1 MIERFYLPT
10 EIVTGRGAV
19 AQLGKHAARFGR
31 RVLLVCGRRA
41 ARAAGL
47 LDRATASLSGAI
59 LEVTLFD
66 GVTGEAELAAVQE
79 GLALARSAACEVV
92 VGLGGGSAIDTAKAI
107 AGLAQLS
114 GSVWDYHAGRA
125 VDGPSLPMVA
135 VPTTSGTGAEVTK
148 NAVLIDARSGIK
160 QSIRDDA
167 WFPRVALV
175 DPEVTASMP
184 PTVTAASG
192 ADALCQAIEAY
203 TSIGASPVTD
213 ALAMRAIALA
223 GRSLARAYAQGDDLD
238 AREDMSMAS
247 LLAGM
252 AMSNAR
258 LGGVHGMA
266 HPLGSHYGIP
276 HGVVCG
282 LLLPYTMAYNAPYT
296 LIKYAEVARLLG
308 AETAGLAPADAAE
321 VAIAQVRALLD
332 AVAIPTHLGPLG
344 VREEALDPIIAES
357 LPSGSLKH
365 NPRPL
370 GAEDVRAILR
380 AAL

>member
-1 MIERFYLPT
+1 MIERFHLPT
-10 EIVTGRGAV
+10 EIVTGRGAIV
-19 AQLGKHAARFGR
+19 QLGKISARFGR
-31 RVLLVCGRRA
+31 HALLVCGRQA
-41 ARAAGL
+41 ARRSGL
-47 LDRATASLSGAI
+47 LDRATELLASADLD
-59 LEVTLFD
+59 VTVFD
-66 GVTGEAELAAVQE
+66 GVTGEAELAAVAE
-79 GLALARSAACEVV
+79 GLDLARRTTCEVV

-107 AGLAQLS
+107 AGLVQLS
-114 GSVWDYHAGRA
+114 GTILDYHGGRG

-148 NAVLIDARSGIK
+148 NAVLIDARSRVK

-167 WFPRVALV
+167 WFPRVAVV

-184 PTVTAASG
+184 PAITAASG

-203 TSIGASPVTD
+203 TSVGASPVTD
-213 ALAMRAIALA
+213 ALAMRSISLI
-223 GRSLARAYAQGDDLD
+223 GRSLEQAYTSGDDLD
-238 AREDMSMAS
+238 AREGMSMGS

-282 LLLPYTMAYNAPYT
+282 LLLPYTMAYNAPYA
-296 LIKYAEVARLLG
+296 LEKYAEVARLLG
-308 AETAGLAPADAAE
+308 VETTGLAVAAAAE
-321 VAIAQVRALLD
+321 AGVMRVRDLLKGIG
-332 AVAIPTHLGPLG
+332 IPSHLRPFG
-344 VREEALDPIIAES
+344 VSEEGLDPIIAES

-370 GAEDVRAILR
+370 DAEDVRAILL